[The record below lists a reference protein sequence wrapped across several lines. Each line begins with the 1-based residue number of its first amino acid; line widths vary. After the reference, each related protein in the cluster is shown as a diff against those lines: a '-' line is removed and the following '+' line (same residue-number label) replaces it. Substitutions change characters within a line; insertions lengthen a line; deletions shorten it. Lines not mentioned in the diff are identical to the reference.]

1 MLDAGYWMVDAG
13 CSLREVDYYWLS
25 DRRVGQWQRAIGIMR
40 FGKWRM
46 NWRFEFIKWHWRNYQ
61 SLKCLRKPVRSVA
74 PRSRFQATSSK
85 VFGRKRYKNDF
96 IRFLIYALAS
106 CDETRDHV
114 EFLYETGSLKDE
126 SIFQDLGK
134 QYDILGKKINT
145 FLKRVIEQHLA
156 PKEVSGQ

>member
-1 MLDAGYWMVDAG
+1 MAKSY
-13 CSLREVDYYWLS
+13 RDYEIWQMAHELAVRVHKMTLAKLPKFEMFEEAS
-25 DRRVGQWQRAIGIMR
+25 QIRR
-40 FGKWRM
+40 
-46 NWRFEFIKWHWRNYQ
+46 
-61 SLKCLRKPVRSVA
+61 
-74 PRSRFQATSSK
+74 SSK
-85 VFGRKRYKNDF
+85 SISSNIVEGFGRRRYKNDF

-134 QYDILGKKINT
+134 QYDILGQKINT
-145 FLKRVIEQHLA
+145 FLKRVIEQNLA

>member
-1 MLDAGYWMVDAG
+1 MAKSY
-13 CSLREVDYYWLS
+13 RDYEIWQMAHELAVRVHKMTLAKLPKFEMYEEAS
-25 DRRVGQWQRAIGIMR
+25 QIRR
-40 FGKWRM
+40 
-46 NWRFEFIKWHWRNYQ
+46 
-61 SLKCLRKPVRSVA
+61 
-74 PRSRFQATSSK
+74 SSK
-85 VFGRKRYKNDF
+85 SISSNIVEGFGRRGYKNDF

-106 CDETRDHV
+106 CDETSDHM

>member
-1 MLDAGYWMVDAG
+1 MAKSY
-13 CSLREVDYYWLS
+13 RDYEIWQMAHELAVPVHKMTLAKLPKFEMFEEAS
-25 DRRVGQWQRAIGIMR
+25 QIRR
-40 FGKWRM
+40 
-46 NWRFEFIKWHWRNYQ
+46 
-61 SLKCLRKPVRSVA
+61 
-74 PRSRFQATSSK
+74 SSK
-85 VFGRKRYKNDF
+85 SISSNIVEGFGRRRYKNDF

-126 SIFQDLGK
+126 SIFQDLIK

-156 PKEVSGQ
+156 PKEVIGQQVSEE